1 MRQAGSLVTPERLRF
16 DFSHT
21 GAIADE
27 KLDQIETEVNEHI
40 REDAGVSIQE
50 LSYDDAIRH
59 GALAFFGDKYGDRV
73 RVVKIGDFSTELCGG
88 THVHPQARLVFS
100 NSTPKAASLP
110 ACAAS
115 RH

>member
-1 MRQAGSLVTPERLRF
+1 MTPERLRF

-50 LSYDDAIRH
+50 LTYDDA
-59 GALAFFGDKYGDRV
+59 
-73 RVVKIGDFSTELCGG
+73 S
-88 THVHPQARLVFS
+88 ARE
-100 NSTPKAASLP
+100 
-110 ACAAS
+110 
-115 RH
+115 R